1 MSTTTLGLR
10 LLLIAA
16 AVIVAA
22 VARGAEPGTTAG
34 CRAIVDSAE
43 RLRCFER
50 ALPAGEP
57 QRAVALA
64 GGWRLVRTP
73 SPRGEADAVSIMHT
87 ADTARSDPDLA
98 GLMLR
103 CGSGGAEAVVVLLRP
118 VSPRTRP
125 QVSVTADGRAARFDA
140 TVVPPFTTVRLR
152 ADAAELVSGPWQGA
166 AELAVEIDDEQ
177 APIRGVVPVAGLRPA
192 FQALLASCSP

>member
-1 MSTTTLGLR
+1 MNAALLGLR
-10 LLLIAA
+10 VAL
-16 AVIVAA
+16 VAA
-22 VARGAEPGTTAG
+22 VMATAAARGAEPGAAEG
-34 CRAIVDSAE
+34 CRAIADGAE

-50 ALPAGEP
+50 ALPAGQA
-57 QRAVALA
+57 QRAAALA

-73 SPRGEADAVSIMHT
+73 SPRGGADAVSIMHT

-103 CGSGGAEAVVVLLRP
+103 CGDAGAEAVVVLLRP

-152 ADAAELVSGPWQGA
+152 ADAAELVSGPWQAA
-166 AELAVEIDDEQ
+166 AELAVEVEDEQ
-177 APIRGVVPVAGLRPA
+177 APVRGVVPVAGLRAA
-192 FQALLASCSP
+192 FQALLASCPP